1 MIFPNRRHVVLASA
15 LAVGIVGASAGTML
29 LAKQAKPGEPVVIV
43 ITTVKA
49 GKQQQFED
57 FMAKFGAAL
66 DKAVKV
72 DATTKKV
79 ATQTR
84 ALYPAKP
91 NADGTFTYVVL
102 MDPVVPDPNATD
114 VPTILRKVLSE
125 AEVEK
130 LMKQAD
136 DAVVGPQQILE
147 LVQK

>member
-15 LAVGIVGASAGTML
+15 IVVGIVAASAGTML
-29 LAKQAKPGEPVVIV
+29 IAKQAKKGEQVVIA

-57 FMAKFGAAL
+57 FLEKFGAAL
-66 DKAVKV
+66 DKAIKV

-79 ATQTR
+79 AAQTR
-84 ALYPAKP
+84 TLYPAKP

-114 VPTILRKVLSE
+114 VPTILRRVLSE
-125 AEVEK
+125 AEIGK